1 MATPRE
7 IFVEESGEDGQLVNT
22 KTGRQLTDNSTKEKM
37 SNFNCQGANQGKL
50 KITIDKKNGKRR
62 ATFESAATKADV
74 RSDTQHGT
82 ETGAEDNKIG
92 VFRRLGK
99 KVDDRAMR
107 KRKIVLIGADDD
119 PKKYLLDDEVTEI
132 LVASDE
138 KTVPTLKSKLPKM
151 DSAAY
156 RELEALKTP
165 QNPANHLQL
174 SLNIMIQRDKCQNEK
189 IRELLLMASSI
200 HMEIVNCLNDI

>member
-1 MATPRE
+1 MK
-7 IFVEESGEDGQLVNT
+7 VETED
-22 KTGRQLTDNSTKEKM
+22 KK
-37 SNFNCQGANQGKL
+37 SNFTRQGANHGKL
-50 KITIDKKNGKRR
+50 NITIDNKNGKRR
-62 ATFESAATKADV
+62 ATFENTTAGAGV
-74 RSDTQHGT
+74 RRDTQYGKG
-82 ETGAEDNKIG
+82 TGADDTKIG

-119 PKKYLLDDEVTEI
+119 PKKHHLDDEVTEI

-151 DSAAY
+151 DSIAY
-156 RELEALKTP
+156 RELEALRTP